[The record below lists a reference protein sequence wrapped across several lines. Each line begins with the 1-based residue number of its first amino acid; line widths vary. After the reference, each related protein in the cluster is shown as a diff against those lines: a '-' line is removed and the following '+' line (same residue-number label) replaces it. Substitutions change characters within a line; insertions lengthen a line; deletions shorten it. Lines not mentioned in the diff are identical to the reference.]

1 MSLAA
6 GSGLALAAAAAVA
19 GTLRLRGKAKRR
31 YAFAECIHELRGALT
46 AIQLGA
52 SAFWTRSDDRQNDRL
67 DALRTQIE
75 RAEAAIGD
83 LDALVLSRR
92 ATSRNEPHELVDVGR
107 IVRQRAAAW
116 DRIAFALGGGVEL
129 CWSVGPAIVRA
140 DPRRLCQAL
149 DNLIANGLEH
159 GGGLVTLA
167 GALEGGV
174 VRVTVSDRGS
184 GIGRSLEDVPRAPW
198 HAPHGHGLTIAR
210 RVIELHRGRMRATS
224 GSGGTD
230 FEIELPIAA
239 RVDRSPVGDAP
250 PELRRRVPARA
261 RGAS

>member
-6 GSGLALAAAAAVA
+6 GSGVALVAAAAVVGA
-19 GTLRLRGKAKRR
+19 LRRRAKAKRR
-31 YAFAECIHELRGALT
+31 YAFAECVHELRGALT
-46 AIQLGA
+46 ALQLGA
-52 SAFWTRSDDRQNDRL
+52 SAVRGRSGDRENARL

-92 ATSRNEPHELVDVGR
+92 ATSRNEPHELVDVGQ

-116 DRIAFALGGGVEL
+116 DRIGFALGGGVEL
-129 CWSVGPAIVRA
+129 CWSLGPAIVRA

-159 GGGLVTLA
+159 GGGFVTVA

-184 GIGRSLEDVPRAPW
+184 GIARSLEDVERAPW
-198 HAPHGHGLTIAR
+198 HAPHGHGLAIAR
-210 RVIELHRGRMRATS
+210 RAIELHRGRLRATPRR
-224 GSGGTD
+224 GGTD
-230 FEIELPIAA
+230 FEIELPVAA
-239 RVDRSPVGDAP
+239 PVDRLRVADAP
-250 PELRRRVPARA
+250 PELPRRVPARA